1 MKKNLLLFLVLPL
14 TLMCGACDKDA
25 DPTDKNKLDVEI
37 TVKEGTNIKNII
49 YIIGDGMGFNSIKG
63 GELSVNSE
71 FAFTKWAGYQANTNS
86 LNDDGLDVLTT
97 DSAAAG
103 TALATGTLTING
115 RIGRDKNLKDLE
127 TVFDVAK
134 RVNKSV
140 GIVTTDTI
148 NGATPA
154 AFSAHSDSRDNS
166 EEIARSQANSELD
179 LLIGNYS
186 GLYETNKSLFE
197 QKNFTYSK
205 NLNTELFSKERLII
219 NNENM
224 SPYYEANSL
233 KDSVQYA
240 VDYLSKNINGFA
252 LMVEQ
257 AHIDKN
263 SHSNDFNNMTRAAVE
278 LNRTIDYLINR
289 FEGQSDTLIVV
300 TADHETGGLKVSP
313 DKNLKN
319 KYTTGDLSFSYEYT
333 STSHT
338 KTYVPVYLNHDVFN
352 FAYLD
357 DNITCP
363 VIKNIQ
369 IARGVKS
376 LLLLDQKND

>member
-1 MKKNLLLFLVLPL
+1 MKKNLHLFLVLPL
-14 TLMCGACDKDA
+14 VLVCGACDKDA
-25 DPTDKNKLDVEI
+25 DPTDKNKLDAEI
-37 TVKEGTNIKNII
+37 TVKEGTNIENII

-71 FAFTKWAGYQANTNS
+71 FAFTKWSGYQANTNS

-224 SPYYEANSL
+224 SPYTETNSL

-240 VDYLSKNINGFA
+240 VDYLSQNAKGFT
-252 LMVEQ
+252 LMIEQ
-257 AHIDKN
+257 AHIDKG
-263 SHSNDFNNMTRAAVE
+263 SHSNDFNNMARAAVE
-278 LNRTIDYLINR
+278 LNRTVDYLINR

-313 DKNLKN
+313 NKDLKN
-319 KYTTGDLSFSYEYT
+319 IYSQGNISFSYEYT

-352 FAYLD
+352 FAFLD
-357 DNITCP
+357 DNSTCP

-369 IARGVKS
+369 IARGIKS
-376 LLLLDQKND
+376 LLLLDQKNG

>member
-14 TLMCGACDKDA
+14 ALSLGGCDKDA
-25 DPTDKNKLDVEI
+25 DPTNKDKLDVEI
-37 TVKEGTNIKNII
+37 TVKEGTNIGNII
-49 YIIGDGMGFNSIKG
+49 YIIGDGMGFESIKG
-63 GELSVNSE
+63 GELSTNTE
-71 FAFTKWAGYQANTNS
+71 FAFTKWPSYQANTNS
-86 LNDDGLDVLTT
+86 LNDKGLDVLTT

-103 TALATGTLTING
+103 TALSSGTLTING
-115 RIGRDKNLKDLE
+115 RIGRDIEKKDVE

-166 EEIARSQANSELD
+166 EEIIRSQANSELD

-186 GLYETNKSLFE
+186 NLYDSNKSLFE
-197 QKNFTYSK
+197 QNRFAYSK
-205 NLNTELFSKERLII
+205 DLNNELLSKERLII

-224 SPYYEANSL
+224 SPYTETNSL

-240 VDYLSKNINGFA
+240 VDYLSKNTNGFA
-252 LMVEQ
+252 LMIEQ
-257 AHIDKN
+257 AHIDKS
-263 SHSNDFNNMTRAAVE
+263 SHSNDFNNMARAAVE

-313 DKNLKN
+313 DKDLKN
-319 KYTTGDLSFSYEYT
+319 IYSQGDISFSYEYS

-352 FAYLD
+352 FVYLD

-363 VIKNIQ
+363 VIKNMQ
-369 IARGVKS
+369 IARGIKT
-376 LLLLDQKND
+376 LLSSSNIA